1 MFADI
6 PTLFMVIIAAGSTLA
21 IAIGIV
27 AWGRDRNLLLWAGA
41 LALHSVAY
49 ILYSQRGQIS
59 DTASIVVA
67 NMALS
72 SSFALF
78 AEGVLR
84 FQHRPVPR
92 VWVWGPVVVVTVS
105 FYLLL
110 HDMATRVALGS
121 ILYAL
126 QSLIVVIALAQRRRT
141 TAGRGQYLLI
151 VGGVLITLTFAVRT
165 LGLIGGRIDTSFT
178 AANTLQ
184 TATFLLAVVCLM
196 LMGFGLVIMT
206 MERAQTQAERASRFE
221 QIRSQSL
228 ELLASDAS
236 LPRILEALVR
246 GLEEF
251 NLNALCSI
259 LLLDQNGQH
268 LTHGAAPSLPDF
280 YNKAVDGVAI
290 GKGVG
295 SCGTAAFTG
304 ERAIASDIASHPDW
318 ADFRALAARAQLASC
333 WSQPIRAASG
343 AVLGTF
349 AVYHRVASTPSQ
361 ADIYLIEQFASL
373 ASIAIERSKAAEKIR
388 ASVAHYL
395 LLTEGVS
402 DVVWK
407 LDRDFKFT
415 YISPADERMRG
426 FRADEVL
433 GRHVFDLFTD
443 EGIATIRQQL
453 RRRKLSEAAHGVPQ
467 DSITIEVQQHCKDG
481 TLVWTEIISTRERDA
496 DGNIVGEHGITRNIT
511 ERKQAQ
517 EQVHRLAFYDSLTR
531 LANRRLFNDRLG
543 QALARARREHSG
555 LGLLFIDLDNFK
567 PVNDQHGHEAGD
579 GVLQAVAQRINSCVR
594 ASDTAARIG
603 GDEFVVLLPDLQTLQ
618 DALAVAE
625 KIRQNVQLPCL
636 TDKQASVIVTT
647 SIGVATY
654 PLHGTSEDALLRLGD
669 AAMYRAKNTGGNRV
683 EICTPEPASPQP
695 V

>member
-1 MFADI
+1 MARRLV
-6 PTLFMVIIAAGSTLA
+6 LFPAVSG
-21 IAIGIV
+21 
-27 AWGRDRNLLLWAGA
+27 AGA
-41 LALHSVAY
+41 
-49 ILYSQRGQIS
+49 GG
-59 DTASIVVA
+59 TVV
-67 NMALS
+67 NL
-72 SSFALF
+72 
-78 AEGVLR
+78 
-84 FQHRPVPR
+84 
-92 VWVWGPVVVVTVS
+92 T
-105 FYLLL
+105 
-110 HDMATRVALGS
+110 
-121 ILYAL
+121 IN
-126 QSLIVVIALAQRRRT
+126 AQ
-141 TAGRGQYLLI
+141 
-151 VGGVLITLTFAVRT
+151 
-165 LGLIGGRIDTSFT
+165 
-178 AANTLQ
+178 
-184 TATFLLAVVCLM
+184 
-196 LMGFGLVIMT
+196 
-206 MERAQTQAERASRFE
+206 
-221 QIRSQSL
+221 
-228 ELLASDAS
+228 
-236 LPRILEALVR
+236 P
-246 GLEEF
+246 
-251 NLNALCSI
+251 
-259 LLLDQNGQH
+259 LD
-268 LTHGAAPSLPDF
+268 D
-280 YNKAVDGVAI
+280 
-290 GKGVG
+290 
-295 SCGTAAFTG
+295 
-304 ERAIASDIASHPDW
+304 
-318 ADFRALAARAQLASC
+318 
-333 WSQPIRAASG
+333 
-343 AVLGTF
+343 
-349 AVYHRVASTPSQ
+349 ST
-361 ADIYLIEQFASL
+361 I
-373 ASIAIERSKAAEKIR
+373 SKAAEKIR

-603 GDEFVVLLPDLQTLQ
+603 GWRAYAREAQQP
-618 DALAVAE
+618 E
-625 KIRQNVQLPCL
+625 P
-636 TDKQASVIVTT
+636 
-647 SIGVATY
+647 
-654 PLHGTSEDALLRLGD
+654 EDALLRLGD